1 MVLRHET
8 NIRSKAKCNLLGIA
22 FNIPTN
28 VRYSTDREGKKPN
41 SFYKVIAMWIP
52 KPDNTK
58 KQKLLTDTAHEL
70 KTLANQ
76 IQQYMKRNMR
86 HDQAGFIPD
95 IQD

>member
-1 MVLRHET
+1 MDTKTWQH
-8 NIRSKAKCNLLGIA
+8 
-22 FNIPTN
+22 
-28 VRYSTDREGKKPN
+28 
-41 SFYKVIAMWIP
+41 
-52 KPDNTK
+52 K

-95 IQD
+95 IQDWFDIWKLYHQGKEQKSYNRRIWQNPASIHDFKKKKETLAS

>member
-1 MVLRHET
+1 
-8 NIRSKAKCNLLGIA
+8 
-22 FNIPTN
+22 
-28 VRYSTDREGKKPN
+28 
-41 SFYKVIAMWIP
+41 MWIP

>member
-1 MVLRHET
+1 MILYNLFQKLEEEET
-8 NIRSKAKCNLLGIA
+8 L
-22 FNIPTN
+22 
-28 VRYSTDREGKKPN
+28 PN